1 MNQLFVKEIHIEKV
15 RHLDDIVIP
24 VSDEASGIKHVI
36 FTGKNGSG
44 KTSLLDAIA
53 GYIDS
58 VTKGDCPSKF
68 KQHLSQSRSSLEHA
82 RQRGDSREIN
92 GVEKNVEHWEGRLE
106 STKCGLDLAFN
117 VNEEDIQN
125 LYERGEC
132 VFAYFKAQRA
142 FEATEPRQIE
152 KVEFKDRYGIYE
164 SPRDLF
170 IKYMLDLKMT
180 QALASSN
187 GKKEKANEIQ
197 RWFDEIRDILRE
209 IYDDPSLTVEFDE
222 DTFRFSIHEQGREPF
237 DFNSASDGFSA
248 VLDIIIGLML
258 RMQGEGGR
266 SLKHDVAG
274 IVLIDEIENHLHL
287 SLQKRI
293 IPYLAQLFPNVQFI
307 VSTHSPFVLSSVENA
322 VIFDL
327 EQHMMVENGLSDNTY
342 ESIVEGYFG
351 VDALSVELREKYDRY
366 KELASKETFEGADLI
381 EIAEL
386 EKYLDE
392 IPDYLA
398 LDITTEYQKLR
409 LQVRSKDLAQ

>member
-1 MNQLFVKEIHIEKV
+1 MSQLFVKEIHIEKV
-15 RHLDDIVIP
+15 RHLSDIVIP
-24 VSDEASGIKHVI
+24 VQEDASGFKHVI

-53 GYIDS
+53 GYIDA
-58 VTKGDCPSKF
+58 VTKGDCPSKLE
-68 KQHLSQSRSSLEHA
+68 KRLSQSRDNFERA
-82 RQRGDSREIN
+82 RQRYDSHPPYET
-92 GVEKNVEHWEGRLE
+92 EKNIAYWEERLD
-106 STKCGLDLAFN
+106 SAKCGLNLSFN
-117 VNEEDIQN
+117 VAEEDVQK
-125 LYERGEC
+125 LYEEGSC
-132 VFAYFKAQRA
+132 IFAYFKAQRA
-142 FEATEPRQIE
+142 FSAVEPRQIE

-187 GKKEKANEIQ
+187 GKQEKADEIQ
-197 RWFDEIRDILRE
+197 RWFDGVRDILRE
-209 IYDDPSLTVEFDE
+209 IYDDSSLTIEFDE
-222 DTFRFSIHEQGREPF
+222 ETFRFSIREQGREPF

-258 RMQGEGGR
+258 RMRGRDGR
-266 SLKHDVAG
+266 SLKCDVAG

-293 IPYLAQLFPNVQFI
+293 VPYLAQLFPNVQFI
-307 VSTHSPFVLSSVENA
+307 VSTHSPFVISSVQNA

-327 EQHMMVENGLSDNTY
+327 EHRVPIENGLSDSTY

-351 VDALSVELREKYDRY
+351 VDSLSEELRGKYDRY
-366 KELASKETFEGADLI
+366 KELAGKDSLEDADLI
-381 EIAEL
+381 EMAEL
-386 EKYLDE
+386 EMYLDE

-409 LQVRSKDLAQ
+409 LQMRTKGLA